1 MKGGAMIAEALKREG
16 VDCIFCF
23 PQNPLI
29 DAIADAGIRP
39 IVCRQ
44 ERVGVN
50 MADGYSR
57 TSFDMG
63 GNGANG
69 HDGSCIGVFV
79 MQYGPGAENS
89 YAGVAQAFAN
99 GIPMLLLPGASDLRR
114 LDTLP
119 NYWASRNFAGVTKW
133 SATVGNADRIGH
145 LMRRAFYEM
154 RTGRPGPV
162 MIEVPHEVMSQ
173 EVEGEFDY
181 RPAKPLRT
189 LGDPNDVRDAIGVL
203 LRAEA
208 PVIHAGQGILFSR
221 ASQELLEFAELL
233 QIPVMTT
240 LNGKSA
246 FPEN

>member
-1 MKGGAMIAEALKREG
+1 EPQSRKRSAVYLRRARRRRKPMKGAAMIAEALKRED
-16 VDCIFCF
+16 VDCVFCF

-57 TSFDMG
+57 TSFAMG
-63 GNGANG
+63 TPSTNGNGSG
-69 HDGSCIGVFV
+69 RIGVFV

-99 GIPMLLLPGASDLRR
+99 GVPMLLLPGASDLRR

-119 NYWASRNFAGVTKW
+119 NFWASRNFAGVTKW
-133 SATVGNADRIGH
+133 SATVPNADRIGL

-162 MIEVPHEVMSQ
+162 MLEVPHEVMNQ
-173 EVEGEFDY
+173 EVDDGFDY
-181 RPAKPLRT
+181 QPARGLKT
-189 LGDPNDVRDAIGVL
+189 LGDPADVREAVGVL
-203 LRAEA
+203 
-208 PVIHAGQGILFSR
+208 
-221 ASQELLEFAELL
+221 
-233 QIPVMTT
+233 
-240 LNGKSA
+240 
-246 FPEN
+246 